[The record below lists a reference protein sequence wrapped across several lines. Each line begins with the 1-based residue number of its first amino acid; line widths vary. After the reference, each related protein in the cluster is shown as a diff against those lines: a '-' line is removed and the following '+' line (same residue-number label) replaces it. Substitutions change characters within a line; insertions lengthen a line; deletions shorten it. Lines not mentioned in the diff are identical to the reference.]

1 MEQTLAGGSHH
12 CMEQTLAGGSH
23 HCVEQTLAGGSH
35 HCMEQTLALVN
46 CFSSEEKTERIGPS
60 GVE

>member
-1 MEQTLAGGSHH
+1 MMHH

-23 HCVEQTLAGGSH
+23 HCMEQTLAGGSH